1 MAKLAELESIST
13 YLLPTLVILETPAEP
28 EDLDDKTQEFDR
40 NSSQVEPDTRQR
52 RIMMPSEANDFYSL
66 TLLQQIRIEISS
78 SKFSKLVVPIAMV
91 SNLEHGSVGGHP
103 QHLSFG
109 VAHRASGSVSFSQK
123 EPYDAKASVNPRQML
138 RYLDAGAVDVVA
150 SPLLQDRVY
159 NLTAHAY
166 RAYKE
171 ACKDRA
177 ESLAMNRLRKR
188 SWVGFE
194 DKKPYAY
201 LREDMYVQ
209 FGQSYD
215 PDPRFSML
223 AHAKSHY

>member
-13 YLLPTLVILETPAEP
+13 YLQPTLVIFETPAEP
-28 EDLDDKTQEFDR
+28 EDLDDKTQEND
-40 NSSQVEPDTRQR
+40 SSASQVELGIPRQG
-52 RIMMPSEANDFYSL
+52 RIIMPTEANDFYSL

-78 SKFSKLVVPIAMV
+78 SKFSKLVVPIAMI
-91 SNLEHGSVGGHP
+91 STLEHGSGGGHP

-123 EPYDAKASVNPRQML
+123 ESSDTKASVNPRQLL

-150 SPLLQDRVY
+150 SPLVQDRVY

-201 LREDMYVQ
+201 LREDMYVRYWAE
-209 FGQSYD
+209 F
-215 PDPRFSML
+215 
-223 AHAKSHY
+223 